1 MPQPKIF
8 YVVST
13 TCDLCGK
20 RGKKCLEISNACV
33 CEACLT
39 TALATL
45 SNIKRRIT
53 TTKDLS

>member
-1 MPQPKIF
+1 MKIC

-20 RGKKCLEISNACV
+20 RGKKCLEIKESCI

-39 TALATL
+39 TALQTL
-45 SNIKRRIT
+45 GDIKRRIT
-53 TTKDLS
+53 TKSDLV